1 MNYRNLTALALVAAM
16 AGAQNMKQPS
26 APTLEFAFE
35 VTAQVAPPDKIA
47 TAAGERRIVPV
58 TGGTFEGPGIK
69 GKVLPGGAD
78 YQVIHADG
86 FTEVEAHY
94 VLETDKGER
103 VYVTNIG
110 MRHAPPEVIAELNAG
125 KLVDP
130 AKVYFRTSPT
140 FETSA
145 PKLQWMTRA
154 LFVCTGERYPD
165 GVKIRFY
172 RVL

>member
-1 MNYRNLTALALVAAM
+1 M
-16 AGAQNMKQPS
+16 
-26 APTLEFAFE
+26 PTPPVLEFAFE
-35 VTAQVAPPDKIA
+35 VTAQVAAPDKIPVPQ
-47 TAAGERRIVPV
+47 GERRIVPV
-58 TGGTFEGPGIK
+58 TGGTFEGPTVK

-78 YQVIHADG
+78 YQLIHADG

-94 VLETDKGER
+94 VLETDRGER

-110 MRHAPPEVIAELNAG
+110 MRHAPPDVIAELNAG

-140 FETSA
+140 FETDA
-145 PKLQWMTRA
+145 PRLQWMTRA